1 VTVPALIIGIAIALL
16 ALCEPALAQQD
27 YGPSPGYASPD
38 VAMKNLHDALHLS
51 EQQETAWRAYSGQM
65 ALAGQARV
73 RQQAG
78 QRMMP
83 SLDAPHRM
91 DLIEAE
97 MQQELVDLHSRAQ
110 ALKSFYAV
118 LTPAQRQIF
127 DQRTLPPQN
136 GR

>member
-1 VTVPALIIGIAIALL
+1 
-16 ALCEPALAQQD
+16 
-27 YGPSPGYASPD
+27 
-38 VAMKNLHDALHLS
+38 MKNLHDALHLS
-51 EQQETAWRAYSGQM
+51 EQQETAWRAYSGQL
-65 ALAGQARV
+65 ALAAQARV
-73 RQQAG
+73 RQQAA

-83 SLDAPHRM
+83 SLDAPRRM

-110 ALKSFYAV
+110 ALRSFYAL

-136 GR
+136 DR